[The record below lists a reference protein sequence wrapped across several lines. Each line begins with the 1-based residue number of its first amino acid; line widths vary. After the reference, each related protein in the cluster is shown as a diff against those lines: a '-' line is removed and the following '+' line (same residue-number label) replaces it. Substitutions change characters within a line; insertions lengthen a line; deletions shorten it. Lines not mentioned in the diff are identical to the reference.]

1 MLGGGGL
8 GRGNTSER
16 LIQLLCVYVK
26 KHMFRSGTLGDLL
39 FNSYLKPG
47 QRLREGGK
55 KKSYTQRIRKNIL
68 SLSWKILCSMFD
80 IPNSLVSVHE
90 GGNKM

>member
-1 MLGGGGL
+1 MLEGAGL

-47 QRLREGGK
+47 QRLREGGEK
-55 KKSYTQRIRKNIL
+55 KVTHKELGRISYLYPGKYFAPCLIFQTA
-68 SLSWKILCSMFD
+68 
-80 IPNSLVSVHE
+80 
-90 GGNKM
+90 